1 MKDKYE
7 ISLWEDFQGENDA
20 YYLERKIATIGAN
33 DMTSPCRA
41 YNPKLVQ
48 NVNGTNTFTFDM
60 YMTYKENFVKGG
72 KDKTFT
78 NPFLALLV
86 NERKVKVLW
95 KDKWYDFII
104 KQCAE
109 DSSSKKITYTCKDL
123 YVNELLKNGYDLE
136 FDSELNNNYGTAQE
150 LVEAT
155 LKDTEWK
162 LKEGTTN
169 LLQKKEEPVY
179 ELTLRSTLTAIN
191 QTKSSSANAPV
202 NETIPAG
209 ALILVFYEQ
218 LVGAQ
223 NLSGTYQFAYAPSY
237 KRDTNSQLVVNADCY
252 SATFDGVELT
262 DKSVSKNYRA
272 ERLVET
278 KKQVYDP
285 ITKKYCYVLKAID
298 NADKQE
304 IEVAGTG
311 QNGGALI
318 QKVELQDYKTNDEIY
333 EFIETEYNDAL
344 IVKNLINNDAEF
356 TNTNGWKATKNGEST
371 AVHIGLSYDKNS
383 TSEEKYFGS
392 TFLEIAPGVIYEN
405 DGLNTNSTAIP
416 DEGFV
421 EGKYYIF
428 RYAGRLQWNQ
438 GANKDP
444 IAIDKITKP
453 ELQLQIEGTP
463 IIEKRSGGKNL
474 ANTIGNVFIGGIY
487 TIKRQTIFDS
497 KNAIAGGVDDKG
509 YYWTRLKC
517 QHSISKKD
525 IQRQRLSIKIMNNS
539 INTTE
544 DGKEWSRWIK
554 SIQFF
559 PEVKAENDSFIC
571 PYDIDTST
579 VISTTHR
586 YYNHTVATAAGI
598 SSIDDINYLW
608 SGTGVWA
615 NDKLKYEQ
623 SNFVKKRSISISK
636 SNRFN
641 ILQIIAEQFECWM
654 NFEIEHN
661 PDTGEIIRNEDG
673 SPRKYVSVR
682 QDVGEDIGFGFIYGI
697 DLKSISRDIQSD
709 QIVSKTLVLSNN
721 NECAPGGFC
730 AISSSEENYPGVD
743 FILNFDY
750 YISQGL
756 LSSGAINKDL
766 YDSESG
772 YYTQLHKETTNYKE
786 RVATVTDLKMRL
798 NKAESNQEVFEDL
811 VSAASTT
818 INNLKEELRDLSP
831 ERKPYEKA
839 ATKKWIADN
848 MDDDGVAARM
858 VVLQTQEGLKSR
870 YENNVKFL
878 TEQVA
883 SITKSLKDAQ
893 TEQTASLKKI
903 NGLHKKFFN
912 KYSHYIQEGT
922 WTSEDYID
930 STLYYLDAQSVAY
943 TSSRPQISYNI
954 SVLRLSS
961 LEEFKNKVFNV
972 GDISYIQDTE
982 FFGYEPDRKTP
993 YKEKVIISEVTSFFD
1008 EPDKDTF
1015 TIQNYKTQFEDLFQ
1029 RITSTTQSLQYAS
1042 GSYARAADIV
1052 ESDGT
1057 IKGETLQDSIKNNEE
1072 LVFGATDESVIWN
1085 NTGITVSDKSNSL
1098 KKTRLTSG
1106 GLFISIDGGATW
1118 KNAVRGE
1125 GISTQYLTAGTI
1137 NVGEIILMDK
1147 NSPSFKWDSSG
1158 ISAYYPNIVDG
1169 ERIGY
1174 DNTTYVR
1181 FDPWGIYGISNRENF
1196 KPSSEDEVYAA
1207 AKFGMT
1213 WNRFFMKND
1222 TDIGSVEI
1230 STDEDFQV
1238 LEHGVERIKIGR
1250 LQKETVDEN
1259 GETSLPLY
1267 GLRLSKI
1274 KTTTD
1279 VSGNISY
1286 FSSPTLVADSG
1297 GQLWLSDTLEI
1308 CAKTGDTKNIKIGYW
1323 FNDEEEKAR
1332 VIEATKNFI
1341 VYEDGSVVANNGT
1354 FSGIVNAKEGTF
1366 GDNISLTENGLI
1378 ITDAGL
1384 RIQKKK
1390 VDDEGNVLEGVFDDL
1405 LTFDNGQLVLKDILA
1420 ESGTIG
1426 GFTIEEGRLISTERQ
1441 NEEDNNSKPSI
1452 ELNGSSGSIYAN
1464 NIVLGNAAR
1473 IESFLQLG
1481 SQTRLFGVSDEN
1493 WVLATY
1499 DSGNKVVTGL
1509 KQDGSLK
1516 LGENI
1521 SFMPSTSEGCFG
1533 KSGEKNAII
1542 INGETSVIKGNGWS
1556 ITPTIATFSN
1566 IDLGTGTIHA
1576 ARFEINQTQLVG
1588 GSMIFKQAY
1597 SINNLRQI
1605 DSEYSADLVLAE
1617 NEKVSFTEDL
1627 SGHWII
1633 CLKEKKPFQK
1643 NGKTCYYQITN
1654 QSSNEITGI
1663 ITISFKGELFDGSD
1677 LKNIDG
1683 FIDLNLKKDKQDISW
1698 TIAINSENSN
1708 LGDFGFSRGLS
1719 VTQFTKAA
1727 ENSNTSISSACRL
1740 FMGDL
1745 AGINEL
1751 DGTQMG
1757 VGLYCDN
1764 VYLRGEMATSDKSA
1778 GISTDGTY
1786 PTEDHG
1792 SIVFWAGADKD
1803 PVKGAQFSVTDQG
1816 YVYAAKGFFT
1826 DLTIQGSN
1834 IYAAHIYGT
1843 NRTGAAL
1850 SIHDT
1855 SKGIVFLKDIDDT
1868 ISETTLGIKYNG
1880 IYTSDL
1886 ERYIINFKTNS
1897 DETRIQLIGDDI
1909 YTNFSG
1915 DITNRLHL
1923 RDNYIYGCGADE
1935 NHSNFIQF
1943 NGDSLNFGVN
1953 NNQEEETR
1961 FQIFKE
1967 RSVAHGTFSLVGDKI
1982 TMIYKVHTT
1991 TIENA
1996 TVEDGYDL
2004 FIS

>member
-7 ISLWEDFQGENDA
+7 ISLWEDYQSENDI
-20 YYLERKIATIGAN
+20 YYSERKIAVIGSN

-60 YMTYKENFVKGG
+60 YMTYKENFVKDGE
-72 KDKTFT
+72 DKTFT

-95 KDKWYDFII
+95 KEKWYDFII

-109 DSSSKKITYTCKDL
+109 DSTSKKITYTCKDL
-123 YVNELLKNGYDLE
+123 YVNELSKNGYDLE

-150 LVEAT
+150 LVKAT
-155 LKDTEWK
+155 LKDTEWQ
-162 LKEGTTN
+162 LKDTEN
-169 LLQKKEEPVY
+169 ILQKKEEPVY
-179 ELTLRSTLTAIN
+179 ELTLTSDISKPIN
-191 QTKSSSANAPV
+191 QTKNIV
-202 NETIPAG
+202 DEDIKAG
-209 ALILVFYEQ
+209 QTILVFYEQ
-218 LVGAQ
+218 LAGKTT
-223 NLSGTYQFAYAPSY
+223 LDGTYQFAYAPKSNY
-237 KRDTNSQLVVNADCY
+237 KKDTNSRLVVNADCY
-252 SATFDGVELT
+252 SATFNKVELT
-262 DKSVSKNYRA
+262 NKSVSENYRA

-285 ITKKYCYVLKAID
+285 ITKKYCYVLKATAND
-298 NADKQE
+298 
-304 IEVAGTG
+304 TG
-311 QNGGALI
+311 HYN
-318 QKVELQDYKTNDEIY
+318 ENDEIY
-333 EFIETEYNDAL
+333 EFVETEYSDAL
-344 IVKNLINNDAEF
+344 TVKNLINNDAEF
-356 TNTNGWKATKNGEST
+356 TNTDGWKATTNDDNKT
-371 AVHIGLSYDKNS
+371 PVAVHIGLSYDKNPS
-383 TSEEKYFGS
+383 PEGEYFGS

-405 DGLNTNSTAIP
+405 DGLSTNSAAIP

-421 EGKYYIF
+421 KGKYYIF
-428 RYAGRLQWNQ
+428 RYAGRLQWSQ

-444 IAIDKITKP
+444 ISGDIIKTQ
-453 ELQLQIEGTP
+453 ELQLQIIGVPTGGT
-463 IIEKRSGGKNL
+463 ER
-474 ANTIGNVFIGGIY
+474 
-487 TIKRQTIFDS
+487 RTIFDS
-497 KNAIAGGVDDKG
+497 ETDTQGQNDDKG
-509 YYWTRLKC
+509 YHWIKLTCL
-517 QHSISKKD
+517 HSISKKD
-525 IQRQRLSIKIMNNS
+525 IQRQRLSIKIINNS
-539 INTTE
+539 RNTNE
-544 DGKEWSRWIK
+544 DHKEYIRWIK

-559 PEVKAENDSFIC
+559 PEVPIEVKDEQGNNKAPFIC

-579 VISTTHR
+579 VVSTIHR
-586 YYNHTVATAAGI
+586 YYNHTSAVANKI
-598 SSIDDINYLW
+598 SSIDDINFLW

-615 NDKLKYEQ
+615 NNKLEYEQ
-623 SNFVKKRSISISK
+623 NNFVKKRSISISK

-641 ILQIIAEQFECWM
+641 ILQTIAEQFECWI

-661 PDTGEIIRNEDG
+661 QKTGEISRNQDG
-673 SPRKYVSVR
+673 SPCKYVSVR
-682 QDVGEDIGFGFIYGI
+682 QNVGKDLGFGFIYGI
-697 DLKSISRDIQSD
+697 DLKSISRNIQSD
-709 QIVSKTLVLSNN
+709 QIVSKTIVLPNN
-721 NECAPGGFC
+721 NECAPDGFC
-730 AISSSEENYPGVD
+730 AISSSKENYPGVD

-756 LSSGAINKDL
+756 LSSNIVNKDL

-772 YYTQLHKETTNYKE
+772 YYTQLHKETANYKE
-786 RVATVTDLKMRL
+786 RVAKVTDLKMRL
-798 NKAESNQEVFEDL
+798 DKTESNQKVFENL
-811 VSAASTT
+811 ISAASTT
-818 INNLKEELRDLSP
+818 INDLKEELRNLSP
-831 ERKPYEKA
+831 KRQAYEERV
-839 ATKKWIADN
+839 TQQWIADN
-848 MDDDGVAARM
+848 MDDNGVAAR
-858 VVLQTQEGLKSR
+858 VISLRTQEGLKTR
-870 YENNVKFL
+870 YENNVRFL
-878 TEQVA
+878 TDQAA
-883 SITKSLKDAQ
+883 SITSELKTAEEAQITSLK
-893 TEQTASLKKI
+893 TI
-903 NGLHKKFFN
+903 NELHKKFFN

-943 TSSRPQISYNI
+943 TSSRPQVSYNI

-961 LEEFKNKVFNV
+961 LEDFKNKIFNV

-982 FFGYEPDRKTP
+982 FFGYEADRKTP
-993 YKEKVIISEVTSFFD
+993 YKEQVIISEIVSFFE
-1008 EPDKDTF
+1008 EPDKDFF
-1015 TIQNYKTQFEDLFQ
+1015 TVQNYKTQFEDLFQ

-1042 GSYARAADIV
+1042 GSYARAAGIV

-1057 IKGETLQDSIKNNEE
+1057 IKGETLQASIQNNGD
-1072 LVFGATDESVIWN
+1072 LVFGATDESVVWN

-1137 NVGEIILMDK
+1137 NVGEIIIMDK

-1169 ERIGY
+1169 ERTGY

-1181 FDPWGIYGISNRENF
+1181 YDPWGIYGISNRENF
-1196 KPSSEDEVYAA
+1196 KPQSEDEIYAT

-1222 TDIGSVEI
+1222 ANIGSVEI

-1250 LQKETVDEN
+1250 LQKETMDEN
-1259 GETSLPLY
+1259 GEASRPLY

-1274 KTTTD
+1274 KTFINDAGT
-1279 VSGNISY
+1279 ISY
-1286 FSSPTLVADSG
+1286 SSSPTLVADSG

-1308 CAKTGDTKNIKIGYW
+1308 CAETGDTKNIKIGYW

-1341 VYEDGSVVANNGT
+1341 VYEDGSVVANNGI
-1354 FSGIVNAKEGTF
+1354 FNGIINAKEGTF
-1366 GDNISLTENGLI
+1366 GDNISLTQDGLI

-1390 VDDEGNVLEGVFDDL
+1390 VDDEGNVLEGQFDDL
-1405 LTFDNGQLVLKDILA
+1405 LTFDNGQLVLKDISA

-1426 GFTIEEGRLISTERQ
+1426 GFTIEEGRLISIKRQ
-1441 NEEDNNSKPSI
+1441 DEKDNNSKPSI

-1464 NIVLGNAAR
+1464 NIVLGNKAE

-1481 SQTRLFGVSDEN
+1481 SQTKLFGKSDKN
-1493 WVLATY
+1493 WVLITY
-1499 DSGNKVVTGL
+1499 DSEDEDKVITGL

-1521 SFMPSTSEGCFG
+1521 NFTPSTGEGKFG
-1533 KSGEKNAII
+1533 NITIDGKNSII
-1542 INGETSVIKGNGWS
+1542 GGNRWS
-1556 ITPTIATFSN
+1556 ITPTMATFSN

-1597 SINNLRQI
+1597 SINNLKQTG
-1605 DSEYSADLVLAE
+1605 SSYSADLVLAE
-1617 NEKVSFTEDL
+1617 NEKATFTEDL

-1643 NGKTCYYQITN
+1643 NGKTCYYYITS
-1654 QSSNEITGI
+1654 QSKSEATGI
-1663 ITISFKGELFDGSD
+1663 ITISFEGELFGDSD
-1677 LKNIDG
+1677 LKNIDS
-1683 FIDLNLKKDKQDISW
+1683 FIDLNLKDKQNISW

-1719 VTQFTKAA
+1719 VSEFVKST
-1727 ENSNTSISSACRL
+1727 ESNNISVSSACRL

-1745 AGINEL
+1745 AGIREL
-1751 DGTQMG
+1751 GNTYTG

-1764 VYLRGEMATSDKSA
+1764 VYLKGEMATSNKSA
-1778 GISTDGTY
+1778 GISTKGEHLVVDSNGNIS
-1786 PTEDHG
+1786 
-1792 SIVFWAGADKD
+1792 SIVLWAGADNTVDTENMEND
-1803 PVKGAQFSVTDQG
+1803 PILTAKFRVTDSG
-1816 YVYAAKGFFT
+1816 KVHADEGFFT
-1826 DLTIQGSN
+1826 NSTIEGSN
-1834 IYAAHIYGT
+1834 IYAAHIYGGT
-1843 NRTGAAL
+1843 KTKSAAL

-1855 SKGIVFLKDIDDT
+1855 YKGIIFLKDANGQEPE
-1868 ISETTLGIKYNG
+1868 ETTLGIKYNG
-1880 IYTSDL
+1880 IYTSNS
-1886 ERYIINFKTNS
+1886 ERYIINFESVSNG
-1897 DETRIQLIGDDI
+1897 TRIQLIGDDI

-1915 DITNRLHL
+1915 DTTNNRLHL
-1923 RDNYIYGCGADE
+1923 RDNYIYGCGTNE
-1935 NHSNFIQF
+1935 NHLNFIQF
-1943 NGDSLNFGVN
+1943 GGDSLNFGIN
-1953 NNQEEETR
+1953 NNQKEEETR
-1961 FQIFKE
+1961 FQIFKD
-1967 RSVAHGTFSLVGDKI
+1967 RSVINGTFNLTGDEI
-1982 TMIYKVHTT
+1982 TMIYKIHTT
-1991 TIENA
+1991 TIENVV
-1996 TVEDGYDL
+1996 VEDGYDL

>member
-7 ISLWEDFQGENDA
+7 ISLWEDYQGENDT
-20 YYLERKIATIGAN
+20 YYSERKIAVIGSN

-60 YMTYKENFVKGG
+60 YMTYKENFVKDGE
-72 KDKTFT
+72 DKTFT

-95 KDKWYDFII
+95 KEKWYDFII

-109 DSSSKKITYTCKDL
+109 DSTSKKITYTCKDL
-123 YVNELLKNGYDLE
+123 YVNELSKNGYDLE

-150 LVEAT
+150 LVKAT
-155 LKDTEWK
+155 LKDTEWQ
-162 LKEGTTN
+162 LKDTEN
-169 LLQKKEEPVY
+169 ILQKKEEPVY
-179 ELTLRSTLTAIN
+179 ELKLTSDISKPIN
-191 QTKSSSANAPV
+191 QTKNIV
-202 NETIPAG
+202 DEDIKAG
-209 ALILVFYEQ
+209 QTILVFYEQ
-218 LVGAQ
+218 LAGKTT
-223 NLSGTYQFAYAPSY
+223 LDGTYQFAYAPKSNY
-237 KRDTNSQLVVNADCY
+237 KKDMNSRLVVNADCY
-252 SATFDGVELT
+252 SATFNKVELT
-262 DKSVSKNYRA
+262 NKSVSENYRA

-285 ITKKYCYVLKAID
+285 ITKKYCYVLKAT
-298 NADKQE
+298 ADAAKE
-304 IEVAGTG
+304 IVKVTETG
-311 QNGGALI
+311 SKGESI
-318 QKVELQDYKTNDEIY
+318 TKEIELQDYKKNDEIY
-333 EFIETEYNDAL
+333 EFVETEYSDAL
-344 IVKNLINNDAEF
+344 IVKNLINNDTEF
-356 TNTNGWKATKNGEST
+356 TNTDGWKAIKNGESQ

-383 TSEEKYFGS
+383 ETAEKYFGS

-405 DGLNTNSTAIP
+405 DGLITNSAAIP

-421 EGKYYIF
+421 KGKYYIF
-428 RYAGRLQWNQ
+428 RYAGRLQWKQ
-438 GANKDP
+438 GGNKDP
-444 IAIDKITKP
+444 ISGDIIKTQ
-453 ELQLQIEGTP
+453 ELRLQI
-463 IIEKRSGGKNL
+463 IGKP
-474 ANTIGNVFIGGIY
+474 TGNPES
-487 TIKRQTIFDS
+487 KTIFDS
-497 KNAIAGGVDDKG
+497 EAKTEGHNDDKG
-509 YYWTRLKC
+509 YHWIKLTC

-525 IQRQRLSIKIMNNS
+525 IQRQRLSIKITNNS
-539 INTTE
+539 ANTNDKGE
-544 DGKEWSRWIK
+544 KYIRWIK

-559 PEVKAENDSFIC
+559 PEVPIEVKDEQGNKKAPFIC
-571 PYDIDTST
+571 PYDVDTST
-579 VISTTHR
+579 VVSTIHR
-586 YYNHTVATAAGI
+586 YYNHTAAVTNKI
-598 SSIDDINYLW
+598 STIDDVKFLW
-608 SGTGVWA
+608 SGAGTW
-615 NDKLKYEQ
+615 NNNNLKYEQ
-623 SNFVKKRSISISK
+623 NNFVKKRSISVSK

-641 ILQIIAEQFECWM
+641 ILQTIAEQFECWI

-661 PDTGEIIRNEDG
+661 QKTGEISRNPDG
-673 SPRKYVSVR
+673 SPCKYVSVR
-682 QDVGEDIGFGFIYGI
+682 QNVGKDLGFGFIYGI
-697 DLKSISRDIQSD
+697 DLKSISRNIQSD
-709 QIVSKTLVLSNN
+709 QIVSKTLVLPNN

-730 AISSSEENYPGVD
+730 AISSSKENYPGID

-756 LSSGAINKDL
+756 LSSNIVNKDL

-772 YYTQLHKETTNYKE
+772 YYTQLHKETANYKE
-786 RVATVTDLKMRL
+786 RVAKVTDLKMRL
-798 NKAESNQEVFEDL
+798 DKTESNQKVFENL

-818 INNLKEELRDLSP
+818 INDLKEELRNLSP
-831 ERKPYEKA
+831 KRQAYEKQV
-839 ATKKWIADN
+839 TQQWIADN
-848 MDDDGVAARM
+848 MDDNGVAAR
-858 VVLQTQEGLKSR
+858 VISLRTQEGLKTR
-870 YENNVKFL
+870 YENNVRFL
-878 TEQVA
+878 TDQAA
-883 SITKSLKDAQ
+883 SITSELKTAEK
-893 TEQTASLKKI
+893 EQTASLEKI
-903 NGLHKKFFN
+903 NELHKNFFN

-943 TSSRPQISYNI
+943 TSSRPQVSYNI

-961 LEEFKNKVFNV
+961 LEDFKNKIFNV

-982 FFGYEPDRKTP
+982 FFGYEADRKTP
-993 YKEKVIISEVTSFFD
+993 YKEQVIISEVSSFFE
-1008 EPDKDTF
+1008 EPDKDFF
-1015 TIQNYKTQFEDLFQ
+1015 TVQNYKTQFEDLFQ

-1042 GSYARAADIV
+1042 GSYARAAGIV

-1057 IKGETLQDSIKNNEE
+1057 IKGETLQASIQNNGD
-1072 LVFGATDESVIWN
+1072 LVFGATDESVVWN

-1106 GLFISIDGGATW
+1106 GLFISVDGGATW

-1137 NVGEIILMDK
+1137 NVGEIIIMDK

-1158 ISAYYPNIVDG
+1158 ISAYYPNIVDK
-1169 ERIGY
+1169 EIIGY

-1181 FDPWGIYGISNRENF
+1181 YDPWGIYGISNRENF
-1196 KPSSEDEVYAA
+1196 KPQSEDEIYAT

-1222 TDIGSVEI
+1222 ANVGSVEI

-1250 LQKETVDEN
+1250 LQKETMDEN
-1259 GETSLPLY
+1259 GEASRPLY

-1274 KTTTD
+1274 KTFINDAGT
-1279 VSGNISY
+1279 ISY
-1286 FSSPTLVADSG
+1286 SSSPTLVADSG

-1308 CAKTGDTKNIKIGYW
+1308 CAETGNTKNIKIGYW
-1323 FNDEEEKAR
+1323 HNDKEEKAR

-1366 GDNISLTENGLI
+1366 GDNISLTQDGLI

-1390 VDDEGNVLEGVFDDL
+1390 VDDEGNILEGQFDDL
-1405 LTFDNGQLVLKDILA
+1405 LTFDNDQLVLKDISA

-1426 GFTIEEGRLISTERQ
+1426 GFTIEEERLISIKRQ
-1441 NEEDNNSKPSI
+1441 DEKDNNSKPSI

-1464 NIVLGNAAR
+1464 NIVLGNKAE

-1481 SQTRLFGVSDEN
+1481 SQTKLFGKSDKN
-1493 WVLATY
+1493 WVLITY
-1499 DSGNKVVTGL
+1499 DSEDEDNVVTGL

-1521 SFMPSTSEGCFG
+1521 NFTPSTSEGKFG
-1533 KSGEKNAII
+1533 NITIDGKNSII
-1542 INGETSVIKGNGWS
+1542 GGNGWS
-1556 ITPTIATFSN
+1556 ITPTIATFNN

-1597 SINNLRQI
+1597 SINNLKQTG
-1605 DSEYSADLVLAE
+1605 SSYSADLVLAE
-1617 NEKVSFTEDL
+1617 NEKATFTEDL

-1643 NGKTCYYQITN
+1643 NGKTCYYYITS
-1654 QSSNEITGI
+1654 QSKSEATGI
-1663 ITISFKGELFDGSD
+1663 ITISFEGETIDTTD

-1683 FIDLNLKKDKQDISW
+1683 FIDLNLKDEQNISW

-1719 VTQFTKAA
+1719 VSEFVKAT
-1727 ENSNTSISSACRL
+1727 ENNNTSISSACRL

-1745 AGINEL
+1745 AGITAL
-1751 DGTQMG
+1751 GDTYTG

-1764 VYLRGEMATSDKSA
+1764 VYLKGEMATSNKSA
-1778 GISTDGTY
+1778 GISTDGKY

-1792 SIVFWAGADKD
+1792 SIVFWAGADEN
-1803 PVKGAQFSVTDQG
+1803 PINGAQFSVTDQG

-1826 DLTIQGSN
+1826 DLTIQGSS
-1834 IYAAHIYGT
+1834 IYAAHIYGGTRT
-1843 NRTGAAL
+1843 NSAAL

-1855 SKGIVFLKDIDDT
+1855 YKGIIFLKDANGQEPE
-1868 ISETTLGIKYNG
+1868 ETTLGIKYNG
-1880 IYTSDL
+1880 IYTSNS
-1886 ERYIINFKTNS
+1886 ERYIINFESVSNG
-1897 DETRIQLIGDDI
+1897 TRIQLIGDDI

-1915 DITNRLHL
+1915 DTTNNRLHL
-1923 RDNYIYGCGADE
+1923 RDNYIYGCGTNE
-1935 NHSNFIQF
+1935 NHLNFIQF
-1943 NGDSLNFGVN
+1943 SGDSLNFGIN
-1953 NNQEEETR
+1953 NNQKEETR
-1961 FQIFKE
+1961 FQIFKD
-1967 RSVAHGTFSLVGDKI
+1967 RSVINGTFNLTGDEI
-1982 TMIYKVHTT
+1982 TMIYKIHTT
-1991 TIENA
+1991 TIENVV
-1996 TVEDGYDL
+1996 VEDGYDL

>member
-7 ISLWEDFQGENDA
+7 ISLWEDYQGENDK
-20 YYLERKIATIGAN
+20 YYSERKIAVIGSN

-60 YMTYKENFVKGG
+60 YMTYKENFVKDGE
-72 KDKTFT
+72 DKTFT

-95 KDKWYDFII
+95 KEKWYDFII

-109 DSSSKKITYTCKDL
+109 DSTSKKITYTCKDL
-123 YVNELLKNGYDLE
+123 YVNELSKNGYDLE

-150 LVEAT
+150 LVKAT
-155 LKDTEWK
+155 LKDTEWQ
-162 LKEGTTN
+162 LKDTEN
-169 LLQKKEEPVY
+169 ILQKKEEPVY
-179 ELTLRSTLTAIN
+179 ELKLTSDISKPIN
-191 QTKSSSANAPV
+191 QTKNIV
-202 NETIPAG
+202 DEDIKAG
-209 ALILVFYEQ
+209 QTILVFYEQ
-218 LVGAQ
+218 LAGETTL
-223 NLSGTYQFAYAPSY
+223 NRTYQFAYAPSY
-237 KRDTNSQLVVNADCY
+237 KKDTNSQLVVNADCY
-252 SATFDGVELT
+252 SATFNNVKLT
-262 DKSVSKNYRA
+262 DTSISKNYRA

-285 ITKKYCYVLKAID
+285 ITKKYCYVLKAIKD
-298 NADKQE
+298 ADVKQITVVPE
-304 IEVAGTG
+304 KGDERTFD
-311 QNGGALI
+311 L
-318 QKVELQDYKTNDEIY
+318 KDYSANDEIY
-333 EFIETEYNDAL
+333 EFVETEYNDAL
-344 IVKNLINNDAEF
+344 VVKNLINNDTEF
-356 TNTNGWKATKNGEST
+356 TNTNGWEATKNGEST
-371 AVHIGLSYDKNS
+371 AVHIGLSYDKY
-383 TSEEKYFGS
+383 SETADKYFGS

-405 DGLNTNSTAIP
+405 DGLITNSAAIP

-428 RYAGRLQWNQ
+428 RYTGRLYWNQ

-444 IAIDKITKP
+444 IAAGEIQTP
-453 ELQLQIEGTP
+453 ELSLLIEGTP
-463 IIEKRSGGKNL
+463 TIEKRSNGVGISSSISS
-474 ANTIGNVFIGGIY
+474 AIGGIY
-487 TIKRQTIFDS
+487 SIKRQIIFNS
-497 KNAIAGGVDDKG
+497 KTVGAEDQGWDETTG
-509 YYWTRLKC
+509 YYWMRLQC
-517 QHSISKKD
+517 QRSISKKD
-525 IQRQRLSIKIMNNS
+525 IQRQQLCIKIENNNKY
-539 INTTE
+539 I
-544 DGKEWSRWIK
+544 RWIK

-559 PEVKAENDSFIC
+559 PEVKTENGSFIY

-579 VISTTHR
+579 VVSIIHR
-586 YYNHTVATAAGI
+586 YYNHTAATAAGI
-598 SSIDDINYLW
+598 SSLDDIDYLW

-615 NDKLKYEQ
+615 NNNLEYEQ
-623 SNFVKKRSISISK
+623 NNFVKKRSISVSK

-641 ILQIIAEQFECWM
+641 ILQTIAEQFECWI

-661 PDTGEIIRNEDG
+661 QKTGEITRNPDG
-673 SPRKYVSVR
+673 SPCKYVSVR
-682 QDVGEDIGFGFIYGI
+682 QNVGKDLGFGFIYGI
-697 DLKSISRDIQSD
+697 DLKSISRNIQSD
-709 QIVSKTLVLSNN
+709 QIVSKTIVLPNN

-756 LSSGAINKDL
+756 LSSSTVNKDL

-772 YYTQLHKETTNYKE
+772 YYTQLHKETTNYKGRIIE
-786 RVATVTDLKMRL
+786 ITDLKMRL
-798 NKAESNQEVFEDL
+798 DKAESNQKVFENL

-818 INNLKEELRDLSP
+818 INDLKEELRNLSP
-831 ERKPYEKA
+831 NRKSYESA
-839 ATKKWIADN
+839 DTQQWIADN
-848 MDDDGVAARM
+848 MDDDGVAAR
-858 VVLQTQEGLKSR
+858 VISLQTQEGLKTR
-870 YENNVKFL
+870 YKNNVEFL
-878 TEQVA
+878 TEQIA
-883 SITKSLKDAQ
+883 SITSNLKTAEEAQTVSLK
-893 TEQTASLKKI
+893 TI
-903 NGLHKKFFN
+903 NELHKKFFN

-930 STLYYLDAQSVAY
+930 SNLYYLDAQSVAY
-943 TSSRPQISYNI
+943 TSSRPQVSYNI

-961 LEEFKNKVFNV
+961 LEDFKNKIFNV

-982 FFGYEPDRKTP
+982 FFGYEADRKTP
-993 YKEKVIISEVTSFFD
+993 YKEQVIISEIVSFFE
-1008 EPDKDTF
+1008 EPDKDFF
-1015 TIQNYKTQFEDLFQ
+1015 TVQNYKTQFEDLFQ

-1042 GSYARAADIV
+1042 GSYARAAGIV

-1057 IKGETLQDSIKNNEE
+1057 IKGETLQSSIQNNGD
-1072 LVFGATDESVIWN
+1072 LVFGATDESVVWN

-1106 GLFISIDGGATW
+1106 GLFISVDGGATW

-1137 NVGEIILMDK
+1137 NVGEIIIMDK

-1158 ISAYYPNIVDG
+1158 ISAYYPNIVDK
-1169 ERIGY
+1169 EIIGY

-1181 FDPWGIYGISNRENF
+1181 YDPWGIYGISNRENF
-1196 KPSSEDEVYAA
+1196 KPQSEDEIYAA

-1222 TDIGSVEI
+1222 ANVGSVEI

-1238 LEHGVERIKIGR
+1238 LEHGAERIKIGR
-1250 LQKETVDEN
+1250 LQKETMDEN
-1259 GETSLPLY
+1259 GEASRPLY

-1274 KTTTD
+1274 KTFINDAGT
-1279 VSGNISY
+1279 ISY
-1286 FSSPTLVADSG
+1286 SSSPTLVVDSG

-1308 CAKTGDTKNIKIGYW
+1308 CAETGDTKNIKIGYW
-1323 FNDEEEKAR
+1323 FNDEEKKAR

-1366 GDNISLTENGLI
+1366 GDNISLTQDGLI

-1390 VDDEGNVLEGVFDDL
+1390 VDNEGNVLEGKFDEL
-1405 LTFDNGQLVLKDILA
+1405 LTFDNGQLVLKDISA

-1426 GFTIEEGRLISTERQ
+1426 GFTIEEGRLISTKRQ
-1441 NEEDNNSKPSI
+1441 DEGDNNSNPSI

-1464 NIVLGNAAR
+1464 NIVLGNEAR

-1481 SQTRLFGVSDEN
+1481 SQTKLFGESDEN
-1493 WVLATY
+1493 WVLITY
-1499 DSGNKVVTGL
+1499 DFEDKVITGL

-1521 SFMPSTSEGCFG
+1521 NFTPSTSEGKFG
-1533 KSGEKNAII
+1533 NIT
-1542 INGETSVIKGNGWS
+1542 INGKTSTIAGKGWS
-1556 ITPTIATFSN
+1556 ITPTMATFSN

-1597 SINNLRQI
+1597 SINNLKQTG
-1605 DSEYSADLVLAE
+1605 SSYSADLVLAE
-1617 NEKVSFTEDL
+1617 NEKVAFTENL
-1627 SGHWII
+1627 IGHWII
-1633 CLKEKKPFQK
+1633 CLKGKKPFQK
-1643 NGKTCYYQITN
+1643 DNKTCYYYITS
-1654 QSSNEITGI
+1654 QSKSEDTGI
-1663 ITISFKGELFDGSD
+1663 ITISFEGETIDITD
-1677 LKNIDG
+1677 LKNIDS
-1683 FIDLNLKKDKQDISW
+1683 FIDLNLKDEQNISW

-1719 VTQFTKAA
+1719 VSEFVKAT
-1727 ENSNTSISSACRL
+1727 ESNNTSISSACRL

-1745 AGINEL
+1745 AGITEL
-1751 DGTQMG
+1751 GNAYTG

-1764 VYLRGEMATSDKSA
+1764 VYLKGEMATSNKSA
-1778 GISTDGTY
+1778 GISTKGEHLVTDSNGKIT
-1786 PTEDHG
+1786 G
-1792 SIVFWAGADKD
+1792 SIVLWAGADNTVDTENTGND
-1803 PVKGAQFSVTDQG
+1803 PILTAKFRVTDNG
-1816 YVYAAKGFFT
+1816 KVHADEGFFT
-1826 DLTIQGSN
+1826 NSTIEGSN
-1834 IYAAHIYGT
+1834 IYAAHIYGGTKT
-1843 NRTGAAL
+1843 NSAAL

-1855 SKGIVFLKDIDDT
+1855 YKGIVFLKDVNEKGPEEI
-1868 ISETTLGIKYNG
+1868 TLGIKYNG
-1880 IYTSDL
+1880 IYTSNS
-1886 ERYIINFKTNS
+1886 ERYIINFESVSNG
-1897 DETRIQLIGDDI
+1897 TRIQLIGDDI

-1915 DITNRLHL
+1915 DINNRLHL
-1923 RDNYIYGCGADE
+1923 RDNYIYGCGTNE
-1935 NHSNFIQF
+1935 NHLNFIQF
-1943 NGDSLNFGVN
+1943 SGDSLNFGIN

-1961 FQIFKE
+1961 FQIFKD
-1967 RSVAHGTFSLVGDKI
+1967 RSVINGTFNLTGDEI
-1982 TMIYKVHTT
+1982 TMIYKIHTT
-1991 TIENA
+1991 TIENVV
-1996 TVEDGYDL
+1996 VEDGYDL